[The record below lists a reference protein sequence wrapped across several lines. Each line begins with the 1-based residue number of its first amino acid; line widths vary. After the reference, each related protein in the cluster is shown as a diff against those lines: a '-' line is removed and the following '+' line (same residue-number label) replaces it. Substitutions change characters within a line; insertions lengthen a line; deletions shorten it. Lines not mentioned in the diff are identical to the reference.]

1 MGRVIRGFLY
11 GATLT
16 GELAIICGSAQQRF
30 FMKKTDVL
38 LATESLDWAVSGLE
52 NALERVH
59 DDLAHDDDLE

>member
-1 MGRVIRGFLY
+1 
-11 GATLT
+11 
-16 GELAIICGSAQQRF
+16 
-30 FMKKTDVL
+30 MKKTDVL